1 MFLTTWLKV
10 ESFGTLLVLPDVKL
24 RVFLLLP
31 LLYLYIYL
39 VTQTKADVGEIY
51 GNFEQ
56 KAFSSSAKLI
66 PSHSIFCSIND

>member
-56 KAFSSSAKLI
+56 KAFSSCAKLI
-66 PSHSIFCSIND
+66 PSHSIFCNIDD

>member
-24 RVFLLLP
+24 QVFLLLP

-51 GNFEQ
+51 GTTLNRRRPI
-56 KAFSSSAKLI
+56 AVLS
-66 PSHSIFCSIND
+66 